1 MTGRFTGTALFVLL
15 WGAPGAATDLPATL
29 SIPESEFELGEETHN
44 PIPMPDLTGNPV
56 QQMMDTLSLDMT
68 GTLPDAVLE
77 ELLGASPYD
86 FTDVV
91 WGMEVTGNWTQNHTG
106 TGTLQVTNFTE
117 GRGASPQID
126 PERYSGERGFRM
138 YNAQLATDGEHTFT
152 LSAIFTPEPGG
163 EAMGTEFDR
172 TRGVFEV
179 TWLCHMFEPGRTGC
193 IDHDDEY
200 YYTPL
205 PALQSL
211 HVQQRGDGYRM
222 TFQARVIEHRRHR
235 DRGHAF
241 SEPSGRVGEVRGWV
255 CDRASWEV
263 APESCDFRATSDRD
277 IEDEY
282 ARNLLDE
289 ARRKMEEELETAL
302 TQAEDEAVEAEIAR
316 QVTEIERQMQ
326 QDTDDAVRR
335 VEAELARVRAE
346 VAQAELERQIRQQ
359 REEAV
364 RRVEAEL
371 ARVQAEVARAEE
383 ERRIQQLRDDA
394 ARRVEA
400 EVARVQGEV
409 ARIQAEIDMD
419 MATMRAEQER
429 DAAIARAEE
438 SLAAAK
444 AEMDAA
450 LSEDETGDP

>member
-1 MTGRFTGTALFVLL
+1 MTGRVSSAAIMALLAGTFV
-15 WGAPGAATDLPATL
+15 AAADLPATL
-29 SIPESEFELGEETHN
+29 SIPETEFELGEETHK

-138 YNAQLATDGEHTFT
+138 YNAQLATDGDHTFT
-152 LSAIFTPEPGG
+152 LSAIFPPDPGG
-163 EAMGTEFDR
+163 TAFGTELDG
-172 TRGVFEV
+172 TKGVFEV
-179 TWLCHMFEPGRTGC
+179 TWLCHMFEPGLTGC

-200 YYTPL
+200 YHTPL
-205 PALQSL
+205 PDLQSL
-211 HVQQRGDGYRM
+211 HVQQRGGGYRM

-241 SEPSGRVGEVRGWV
+241 SEPSGRVGDVRGWV
-255 CDRASWEV
+255 CDRASWEA

-277 IEDEY
+277 TEDEY

-289 ARRKMEEELETAL
+289 ARRKAEEELETAL
-302 TQAEDEAVEAEIAR
+302 TQAEDEAVEAEVAR

-335 VEAELARVRAE
+335 VEAELARARAE
-346 VAQAELERQIRQQ
+346 VAEAELERQIRQQ
-359 REEAV
+359 RDEAV

-371 ARVQAEVARAEE
+371 ARVQAEIAQAEE
-383 ERRIQQLRDDA
+383 ERRVQQLREDSV
-394 ARRVEA
+394 RRVEA
-400 EVARVQGEV
+400 EVARVQGEI
-409 ARIQAEIDMD
+409 ARIRAEIAMK
-419 MATMRAEQER
+419 AVKMRAEQER
-429 DAAIARAEE
+429 DAAIASAEE
-438 SLAAAK
+438 SVAAAK

-450 LSEDETGDP
+450 LAEDESEDP

>member
-241 SEPSGRVGEVRGWV
+241 SEPSGRVGDVRGWV

-335 VEAELARVRAE
+335 VEAELARARAE

-383 ERRIQQLRDDA
+383 ERRRQQLRDDA

>member
-289 ARRKMEEELETAL
+289 ARRKTEEELETAL

-383 ERRIQQLRDDA
+383 ERRRQQLRDDA

>member
-1 MTGRFTGTALFVLL
+1 MTGRVSSAAIMALLAGTI
-15 WGAPGAATDLPATL
+15 GAEADLPATL
-29 SIPESEFELGEETHN
+29 SIPETEFELGDEPHK
-44 PIPMPDLTGNPV
+44 PIPMPDPTGNPV

-86 FTDVV
+86 LTDVV
-91 WGMEVTGNWTQNHTG
+91 RGMEVTGNWTQEHTG

-126 PERYSGERGFRM
+126 PERYTGEQGFRM
-138 YNAQLATDGEHTFT
+138 YNARLATDGDHTFT
-152 LSAIFTPEPGG
+152 LSAIFPPDPGG
-163 EAMGTEFDR
+163 TAFGTELDG
-172 TRGVFEV
+172 TKGVFEV
-179 TWLCHMFEPGRTGC
+179 TWLCHMFEPGLTGC

-200 YYTPL
+200 YHTPL
-205 PALQSL
+205 PELQSL
-211 HVQQRGDGYRM
+211 HIHQRGDGYRM

-241 SEPSGRVGEVRGWV
+241 SEPSGRVGDVRGWV
-255 CDRASWEV
+255 CDSASWDA
-263 APESCDFRATSDRD
+263 APQSCDFRETQDPD
-277 IEDEY
+277 TEDGY

-289 ARRKMEEELETAL
+289 ARRSAEEALETAF
-302 TQAEDEAVEAEIAR
+302 TQAEDEAVRAEIAR
-316 QVTEIERQMQ
+316 QLTEIERQVQ
-326 QDTDDAVRR
+326 QDTDEAVRR

-346 VAQAELERQIRQQ
+346 VARAELERQIRQH
-359 REEAV
+359 RDEAV

-371 ARVQAEVARAEE
+371 ARVQAAIDQADA
-383 ERRIQQLRDDA
+383 ERRAQQYRDDA

-419 MATMRAEQER
+419 MATLRAEQER
-429 DAAIARAEE
+429 DAAIARTEELLAE
-438 SLAAAK
+438 AK

-450 LSEDETGDP
+450 LDEDGSDDP

>member
-335 VEAELARVRAE
+335 VEAELARARAE

-383 ERRIQQLRDDA
+383 ERRRQQLRDDA

>member
-179 TWLCHMFEPGRTGC
+179 TWLCHMLEPGRTGC

-289 ARRKMEEELETAL
+289 ARRKTEEELETAL

-383 ERRIQQLRDDA
+383 ERRRQQLRDDA